1 MQSQKEWPADFA
13 QCKDKFLVQSAT
25 VDAAAMEELR
35 GAGGAK
41 AFVDLFGA
49 AKPAGGAAAAP
60 ALPGAGPVSE
70 AKLRV
75 QYNSPAPPP
84 SPVVEDAGEGTTPGA
99 PHAGGGGGEAPVA
112 AAAAGDAKAARAGAD
127 AALAARE
134 RAQAVDDRSELA
146 RRLAAVQTERDG
158 LKQQLAAAA
167 GAAARARSAVPFTL
181 LHLLLT
187 ALVAFCLGRYT

>member
-1 MQSQKEWPADFA
+1 MQSQKEWPVDFA

-60 ALPGAGPVSE
+60 ALPGAGPVTE

-84 SPVVEDAGEGTTPGA
+84 SPVVEDAGEGITPGA
-99 PHAGGGGGEAPVA
+99 PHAGGGGDAPPPG
-112 AAAAGDAKAARAGAD
+112 AAAGDAKAARAGAD